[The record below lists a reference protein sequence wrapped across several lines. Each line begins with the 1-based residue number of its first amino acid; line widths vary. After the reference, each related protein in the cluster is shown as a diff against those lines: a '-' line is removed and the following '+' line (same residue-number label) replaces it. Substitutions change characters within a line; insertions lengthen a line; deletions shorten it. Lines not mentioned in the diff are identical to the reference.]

1 MRWIGDISDSKA
13 RGALD
18 RPIQVATPTFL
29 LIRSTGNHTVPYIG
43 RHLALLG
50 PVLFLGAW
58 WQWHKEEH
66 QFHTLDAENRPIV
79 ERINAL
85 DLLLGR
91 TVLVAATKIRP
102 SFTNF

>member
-1 MRWIGDISDSKA
+1 
-13 RGALD
+13 
-18 RPIQVATPTFL
+18 
-29 LIRSTGNHTVPYIG
+29 
-43 RHLALLG
+43 
-50 PVLFLGAW
+50 VLFLGAW

-79 ERINAL
+79 ERINSL

-102 SFTNF
+102 GFNSF